1 MAAFTSRPASSSS
14 ACASTPSL
22 RELLAFLVGT
32 LFSYALTSLLTSSC
46 TCPHSAA
53 LQPAAHAVRAA
64 QPATASA
71 PACYDHATMA
81 PLDSLEAL
89 TAAGEGRLNV
99 MLPPW
104 VFATAAAQRER
115 VAALGP
121 APQPEDIFIMGK
133 YTHAQFGEDVY
144 AYENFFFGRRD
155 GVIMESG
162 ALDGNQFST
171 SWFFVKAL
179 GWRAVHIEPAPINF
193 GSLSFQRPE
202 ALNIHTAL
210 CNESRSVRFITQEN
224 SVSAVGGIWEF
235 MTPEQRVKWF
245 GHLTPEAVEALPLI
259 PCQPLVPLLAMFH
272 LRHIDLWILDVEGAE
287 ASVLSAVDLTRL
299 DIDVIVVESDG
310 TWPDKDATVQG
321 MLRGAGYTLHHHADK
336 NDWWLKSG
344 FKPVSR
350 HS

>member
-1 MAAFTSRPASSSS
+1 MAAFTSR
-14 ACASTPSL
+14 CAFTPSL

-32 LFSYALTSLLTSSC
+32 LFSYALTSLLTSSGTC
-46 TCPHSAA
+46 THSTA

-64 QPATASA
+64 QPAASSA
-71 PACYDHATMA
+71 SCYDHATMA

-104 VFATAAAQRER
+104 VFATAAVQRER

-121 APQPEDIFIMGK
+121 APQPEDIYIMGK

-245 GHLTPEAVEALPLI
+245 GHLTPEAVEALPTI
-259 PCQPLVPLLAMFH
+259 PCQPLEPLLAMFH

-321 MLRGAGYTLHHHADK
+321 MLRDAGYTMHHHADK
-336 NDWWLKSG
+336 NDWWLKGG

-350 HS
+350 H